1 MAQMIPAIPIQPLAI
16 DDLLQKRLKNFVYRV
31 GIELEGGWL
40 KLPEGVDLARDG
52 SIIGIEL
59 TPAELLASKNQKM
72 NGEAYL
78 YLKIGELAS
87 EPMELTKLTPWIQQ
101 SYPSHVN
108 ETCGLHVHY
117 SFKDARHYQWLM
129 VPEYQATMQHYLGLW
144 AKEEG
149 LPADHPIWKRLRGE
163 NEFCKAEFFADL
175 QASKKR
181 KNYGHEPGGRY
192 TIINYPHGLHGTME
206 CRVLPMF
213 DNAGI
218 SIRAVQRVL
227 DVTNA
232 SILRCAIRE
241 ESVRGVVEVDPNDR
255 VVEEVEEFV

>member
-101 SYPSHVN
+101 SYPRHVN

-129 VPEYQATMQHYLGLW
+129 VPEYQPTMRHYLGLW

-149 LPADHPIWKRLRGE
+149 LPADHPIWKRLRGG
-163 NEFCKAEFFADL
+163 NE
-175 QASKKR
+175 
-181 KNYGHEPGGRY
+181 
-192 TIINYPHGLHGTME
+192 
-206 CRVLPMF
+206 
-213 DNAGI
+213 
-218 SIRAVQRVL
+218 
-227 DVTNA
+227 
-232 SILRCAIRE
+232 
-241 ESVRGVVEVDPNDR
+241 
-255 VVEEVEEFV
+255 